1 MKTYFKRQDHVFINL
16 HPGSR
21 AQVFNCHFQVLPRAK
36 QNIPYFSFLTR
47 KKNWYAERYS
57 HFVVLLGYYM

>member
-1 MKTYFKRQDHVFINL
+1 MKTYFKLEDHVFFNL

-21 AQVFNCHFQVLPRAK
+21 AKVLNCHFHVLPRAK
-36 QNIPYFSFLTR
+36 QNIHYFSFLTR

-57 HFVVLLGYYM
+57 YFVVLLSFYM

>member
-1 MKTYFKRQDHVFINL
+1 MKTYFKLEDHVFFNL

-21 AQVFNCHFQVLPRAK
+21 VQVLSCHFQVLPKAK

-47 KKNWYAERYS
+47 NWHAERYS
-57 HFVVLLGYYM
+57 YFVVLPGFTCN